1 MKLASHAAAIF
12 DFEKGGSLGR
22 LGFEVNMAADTRS
35 PDTPRPQENWYLR
48 LRFQEWHR
56 SMVTRKDTIIIEH
69 VQFVVEFYLWLSYN
83 YFVQIISWFE
93 SGGGGSR
100 VHRIT
105 FT

>member
-1 MKLASHAAAIF
+1 
-12 DFEKGGSLGR
+12 
-22 LGFEVNMAADTRS
+22 
-35 PDTPRPQENWYLR
+35 
-48 LRFQEWHR
+48 
-56 SMVTRKDTIIIEH
+56 MVTRKDTIIIDH
-69 VQFVVEFYLWLSYN
+69 VQFVVELYLWLSYN